1 MGTTEENQ
9 ETAERRKIVS
19 KEKRQHSITQLGP
32 GEGRSVWVL
41 GELVTYKVTGEQTGG
56 ACSLFEVSSPPG
68 GGPPPHVQH
77 RGDESIYVL
86 EGEFEFLLEDNMTR
100 LGAGSLV
107 FVPRGSLHTHKN
119 VGDGPARML
128 VGHTPG
134 RTYER
139 FFDEIGTPVRDRL
152 SPPSSETSP
161 SMEEVAAIAAAHG
174 IEILPPD
181 MPIQAR
187 GSASNRAKGR
197 ARRSAHADGNAASKG
212 AWQ

>member
-1 MGTTEENQ
+1 M
-9 ETAERRKIVS
+9 
-19 KEKRQHSITQLGP
+19 
-32 GEGRSVWVL
+32 WVL

-100 LGAGSLV
+100 LEAGSLV

-134 RTYER
+134 RAHEQYFE
-139 FFDEIGTPVRDRL
+139 EIGSPADDRPSTPPAGVR
-152 SPPSSETSP
+152 P
-161 SMEEVAAIAAAHG
+161 SMQEIVAIAAGHG
-174 IEILPPD
+174 IEILPPE
-181 MPIQAR
+181 MPIQAG
-187 GSASNRAKGR
+187 GSTSNRARGT